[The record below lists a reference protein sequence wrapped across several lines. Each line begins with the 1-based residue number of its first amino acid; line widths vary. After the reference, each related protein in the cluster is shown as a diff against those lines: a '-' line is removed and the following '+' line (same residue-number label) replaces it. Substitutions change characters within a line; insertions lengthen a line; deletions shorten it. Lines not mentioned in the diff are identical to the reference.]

1 VRIIPSSWG
10 SQRTCELH
18 AISDPGDRGCGA
30 PPSSPAALAGDNHPS
45 PRISHLPTFPA
56 GLAVVPATGCAPPL
70 ARQGFLASRTP
81 RALSLDPQALPQ
93 PFTTPGDAFL

>member
-1 VRIIPSSWG
+1 
-10 SQRTCELH
+10 
-18 AISDPGDRGCGA
+18 
-30 PPSSPAALAGDNHPS
+30 
-45 PRISHLPTFPA
+45 
-56 GLAVVPATGCAPPL
+56 L